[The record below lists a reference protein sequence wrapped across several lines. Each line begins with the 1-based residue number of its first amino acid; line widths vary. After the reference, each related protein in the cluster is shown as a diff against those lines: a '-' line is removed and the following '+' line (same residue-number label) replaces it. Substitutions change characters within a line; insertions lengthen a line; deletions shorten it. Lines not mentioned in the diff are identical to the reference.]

1 MAKID
6 AVVSRFKVFW
16 KFGLDLGNIGTE
28 DMKKWP
34 SMWLALVKQGWMQMV
49 LKRDLDSSNYGG
61 KCLMPSEYA
70 FFDNVDW

>member
-6 AVVSRFKVFW
+6 GVVSRFKVFW
-16 KFGLDLGNIGTE
+16 RVGLDLTNVSAD

-34 SMWLALVKQGWMQMV
+34 STWLGLVKQGWMKME
-49 LKRDLDSSNYGG
+49 LKRDLYPGNSGE
-61 KCLMPSEYA
+61 KCLMLSEYA

>member
-6 AVVSRFKVFW
+6 GIVSRFKIFW
-16 KFGLDLGNIGTE
+16 KFGLDLSNTGTE

-34 SMWLALVKQGWMQMV
+34 SVWLSLVKQQWMNME
-49 LKRDLDSSNYGG
+49 LKRDLDSGNFGE

-70 FFDNVDW
+70 FFDDVNW